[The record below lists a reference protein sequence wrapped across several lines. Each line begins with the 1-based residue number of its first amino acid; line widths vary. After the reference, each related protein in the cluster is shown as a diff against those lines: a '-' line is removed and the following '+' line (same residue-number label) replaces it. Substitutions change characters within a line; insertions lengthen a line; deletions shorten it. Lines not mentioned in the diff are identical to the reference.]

1 MRGTQSDKGS
11 GLSTQARRDAKRG
24 LESLQPFDIP
34 LKSAPARRRRGLGQI
49 LASAM
54 AQNRKPARPSPTGFL
69 SEYPCFRSVLWRVAG
84 SFIEK
89 GSGVMSRTTR
99 ATLALAR
106 LGVKFTLHTY
116 DYDPDADR
124 IGLQAAE
131 ALGIEPRRMLK
142 TLMAEV
148 DGKPVCVVVP
158 SDREVSM
165 KKLATAFGGKAANMV
180 RPADAERLT
189 GYHVGGISPF
199 GQKKRVPVAIDQAAL
214 AQTSVYLN
222 GGQRG
227 LQIEIDPNDA
237 VRALDAIVLEI
248 TG

>member
-1 MRGTQSDKGS
+1 
-11 GLSTQARRDAKRG
+11 
-24 LESLQPFDIP
+24 
-34 LKSAPARRRRGLGQI
+34 
-49 LASAM
+49 
-54 AQNRKPARPSPTGFL
+54 
-69 SEYPCFRSVLWRVAG
+69 
-84 SFIEK
+84 
-89 GSGVMSRTTR
+89 MSKTTR
-99 ATLALAR
+99 ATQALTR
-106 LGVKFTLHTY
+106 LGVKFELHAY

-148 DGKPVCVVVP
+148 DGKPVCVVVS

-165 KKLATAFGGKAANMV
+165 KKLAAAFRGKAANMM

-199 GQKKRVPVAIDQAAL
+199 AQKKRVPVAIEQAAL
-214 AQTSVYLN
+214 METSVYLN

-227 LQIEIDPNDA
+227 LQIEIAPTDA
-237 VRALDAIVLEI
+237 QKVLDAIVAEL
-248 TG
+248 TA

>member
-1 MRGTQSDKGS
+1 
-11 GLSTQARRDAKRG
+11 
-24 LESLQPFDIP
+24 
-34 LKSAPARRRRGLGQI
+34 
-49 LASAM
+49 
-54 AQNRKPARPSPTGFL
+54 
-69 SEYPCFRSVLWRVAG
+69 
-84 SFIEK
+84 
-89 GSGVMSRTTR
+89 MSKTTR
-99 ATLALAR
+99 ATLALTR

-131 ALGIEPRRMLK
+131 ALGIEPRRVLK

-165 KKLATAFGGKAANMV
+165 KKHAAAFGGKAANMM

-199 GQKKRVPVAIDQAAL
+199 AQKKRVPVAIDQAAL
-214 AQTSVYLN
+214 TETSVYLN

-227 LQIEIDPNDA
+227 LQIELDPDDA
-237 VRALDAIVLEI
+237 FGALDATVQAL